1 MNDGLNPSGR
11 PSLRLYRAEQSE
23 QDGRRT
29 DAQRVSQ
36 QVSQDTDQLKYPQI
50 LTHEQISAELLRP
63 INFSDRVTRAVAPPQ
78 ANIHDV
84 VDALNARW
92 RTLTGSAHLLGPDAL
107 KALLMVSPVH
117 LQKASGQHLVF
128 EAALSEGRTE
138 NRVFA
143 EQRRELRVD
152 TLGVASPASTAI
164 AMAAL
169 LVKAIEH
176 GKGIFID
183 HLTLKSFRTQAVD
196 PVNGHS
202 LDHHMVVVKYDFTDG
217 IVARHE
223 PLRNRSS
230 NLWCAGSAE
239 TFESRPRRSNLF
251 GWLFGS

>member
-1 MNDGLNPSGR
+1 MNDGLNPSGT
-11 PSLRLYRAEQSE
+11 PPLRIYGAEQ
-23 QDGRRT
+23 DARRG
-29 DAQRVSQ
+29 DAQRDSSH
-36 QVSQDTDQLKYPQI
+36 VSQDTAQLKHPQI
-50 LTHEQISAELLRP
+50 LTPEQICAQLLSS
-63 INFSDRVTRAVAPPQ
+63 ISFSDRVTRAVAPPH
-78 ANIHDV
+78 ANVHDV

-92 RTLTGSAHLLGPDAL
+92 WTLTGGGHLLGPDAL
-107 KALLMVSPVH
+107 KALLMGSPVH

-138 NRVFA
+138 NRTFA
-143 EQRRELRVD
+143 QQRRELGVD

-196 PVNGHS
+196 PVDGHS

-223 PLRNRSS
+223 PLKNRSS

-239 TFESRPRRSNLF
+239 TFESSTRRPNLL
-251 GWLFGS
+251 GWLLGS